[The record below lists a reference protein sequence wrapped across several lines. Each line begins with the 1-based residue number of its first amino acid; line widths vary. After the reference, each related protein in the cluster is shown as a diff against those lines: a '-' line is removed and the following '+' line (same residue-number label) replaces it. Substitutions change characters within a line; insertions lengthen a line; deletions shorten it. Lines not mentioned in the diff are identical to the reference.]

1 MKAAVGRV
9 LDCIR
14 APHRPTVTVG
24 SILFR
29 GTITPCCLLWLIL
42 LLLVSFSF
50 PPPPPP
56 PHPSAHHP
64 PPPPATIEIHG
75 RTQSRL

>member
-50 PPPPPP
+50 PPPPP
-56 PHPSAHHP
+56 HPSATHP